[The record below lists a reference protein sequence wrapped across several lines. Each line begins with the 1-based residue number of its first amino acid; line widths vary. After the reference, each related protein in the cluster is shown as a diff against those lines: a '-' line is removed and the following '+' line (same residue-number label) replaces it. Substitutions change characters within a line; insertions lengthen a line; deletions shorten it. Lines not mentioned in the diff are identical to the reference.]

1 MLYLSISTRLADE
14 TEPVTSKPTMGTLL
28 QLERFFNLP
37 SAIEALQQ
45 TKIEHVAWL
54 AWESR
59 RHAGLTVP
67 TWEKFRDT
75 LEDIEFDSDNDTPL
89 AGGEPPTA

>member
-1 MLYLSISTRLADE
+1 MLDISISTRLADE
-14 TEPVTSKPTMGTLL
+14 TEPVTSVPTMGTLL
-28 QLERFFNLP
+28 QLERYFKLD

-67 TWEKFRDT
+67 TWEKFRDSIV
-75 LEDIEFDSDNDTPL
+75 DINFDSDNDTPL
-89 AGGEPPTA
+89 VEGEAPTT

>member
-1 MLYLSISTRLADE
+1 MLDLSISTRLADE

-28 QLERFFNLP
+28 QLERYFNLP

-54 AWESR
+54 AWE
-59 RHAGLTVP
+59 
-67 TWEKFRDT
+67 
-75 LEDIEFDSDNDTPL
+75 
-89 AGGEPPTA
+89 